1 MRERGEEG
9 LGQGMIE
16 EIVDQEGRIQEIE
29 REEDIVHHH
38 QMTGAIR
45 GIGREE
51 IGGEVH
57 LHLRLLQLIGNT
69 VTNRGEKIA
78 EEIIPVRDLD
88 LHHLR
93 ILLENRKGLIVTREE
108 EIEDHL
114 LDPLPKVQK
123 RLFYVKKIIV
133 MIRKLSASH

>member
-1 MRERGEEG
+1 MREEG
-9 LGQGMIE
+9 LGQGTIE
-16 EIVDQEGRIQEIE
+16 EIVDQEGRIREIE

-45 GIGREE
+45 GIGKGE

-57 LHLRLLQLIGNT
+57 PNLLRLLQLIGNV

-78 EEIIPVRDLD
+78 EEIIPIRDLD

-93 ILLENRKGLIVTREE
+93 IQENRKGLIVTREE

-114 LDPLPKVQK
+114 LDPLPRVQK
-123 RLFYVKKIIV
+123 RLF
-133 MIRKLSASH
+133 